1 MKYHTTRIVSWSS
14 DMGLVRLHL
23 AMCINFVCLGN
34 KIDMNVTDR
43 TFLFHM
49 PKAGKSMEYCVYLPL

>member
-1 MKYHTTRIVSWSS
+1 
-14 DMGLVRLHL
+14 MGLVRLHL